1 MQFYEL
7 LLAAELSISLS
18 RYVNLTCSRV
28 NGKLDNLITS
38 FNTCFFFNFFSD
50 FIYFLFK
57 KIIEVALF
65 SCNLLAETEVRRAF
79 SHDVKATMLVFQNSP
94 VGLS

>member
-18 RYVNLTCSRV
+18 RYVNLLAG

-65 SCNLLAETEVRRAF
+65 SCNLLAETEVSRAF

>member
-1 MQFYEL
+1 ML
-7 LLAAELSISLS
+7 
-18 RYVNLTCSRV
+18 
-28 NGKLDNLITS
+28 
-38 FNTCFFFNFFSD
+38 FFNFFSD

-65 SCNLLAETEVRRAF
+65 SCNLLAETEVSRAPF
-79 SHDVKATMLVFQNSP
+79 SHDVKATMLVFQNRP

>member
-1 MQFYEL
+1 MQFYKL

-18 RYVNLTCSRV
+18 RYVNLLAV
-28 NGKLDNLITS
+28 NGKLDNFITS
-38 FNTCFFFNFFSD
+38 FNTCFFFNFFND

-65 SCNLLAETEVRRAF
+65 SYNLLAG
-79 SHDVKATMLVFQNSP
+79 N
-94 VGLS
+94 